1 MRKSVIVKISI
12 FLLISLQSCKEKSP
26 AVPEL
31 ISMPEVNY
39 MYEAKDNDTNKK
51 ITIFINAYYI
61 SNEITNRQYR
71 EFTDW
76 AKNHPEETLF
86 KSKEVIARSYPESG
100 KKLVYNLPWPTKVS
114 DLLPTLIDSIAL
126 YKIDKRFKNYF
137 TDSRF
142 DDYPVVGVSR
152 NAAEYYC
159 RWLNLVQIETK
170 TNRVKVKGQLL
181 PAKVTTATNSI
192 GTYRLPS
199 ELEWQD
205 VSNHQYKRRFQNDYS
220 LHRVTEG
227 VSNVRS
233 IYHINDNVSEWV
245 ISESD
250 TLALSR
256 GRNWFEKE
264 IAIEQYWLHPDSSNG
279 YTGFRIAVT
288 YEPESNKKQNK

>member
-1 MRKSVIVKISI
+1 MKKTVFVKITIS
-12 FLLISLQSCKEKSP
+12 LLIALQSCREESLII
-26 AVPEL
+26 PEL

-51 ITIFINAYYI
+51 ITIFINAYSI

-76 AKNHPEETLF
+76 AKNNPEETLY

-114 DLLPTLIDSIAL
+114 DLIPTLIDSNAL
-126 YKIDKRFKNYF
+126 YKIDKRFKDYF

-142 DDYPVVGVSR
+142 DEFPVVGVSR

-170 TNRVKVKGQLL
+170 TKRLKVKGRLF
-181 PAKVTTATNSI
+181 PAKVTTATNST

-199 ELEWQD
+199 ELEWQN

-227 VSNVRS
+227 ASNVRR
-233 IYHINDNVSEWV
+233 IFHIHDNVSEWV
-245 ISESD
+245 ISEND
-250 TLALSR
+250 TLGLSR
-256 GRNWFEKE
+256 GGNWIEKD
-264 IAIEQYWLHPDSSNG
+264 IAIDQYRLHPDSSNG
-279 YTGFRIAVT
+279 YTGFRIVMT
-288 YEPESNKKQNK
+288 YEPEYNEKKK